1 RQRARRAARHAAAR
15 LPARRARAHRR
26 QGGLRHG
33 RVRQLHRSGRR
44 RRRDLVPRARR
55 SGARRRDPH
64 GRRSRRR
71 RSRAVAAGVRRTS
84 GRAVRLLH
92 PGRAQLLRRAARP
105 RPGPR
110 RRPEPRRARRQSL
123 PVHGLQPLLRRRPR
137 RSVRAPDRRGGTGM
151 STTPTLL
158 RPATATDVAGMLRD
172 GRAICG
178 GSDLLVQRRAGAPV
192 ASMIDLTAIRDGVPV
207 LEETAAGDLR
217 LSALHALTEI
227 TSALGEELGPLREAV
242 AVFASTTIRNRA
254 TLGGNLANGS
264 PAADTVP
271 PLLVLDAVID
281 VVTPDGGTRAVPL
294 ADFLLGPGRVQLGE
308 QEWIRTVTIPAAA
321 RGGVRPD
328 AGFRK
333 IGGRAAQAISF
344 LSM

>member
-1 RQRARRAARHAAAR
+1 
-15 LPARRARAHRR
+15 
-26 QGGLRHG
+26 
-33 RVRQLHRSGRR
+33 
-44 RRRDLVPRARR
+44 
-55 SGARRRDPH
+55 
-64 GRRSRRR
+64 
-71 RSRAVAAGVRRTS
+71 
-84 GRAVRLLH
+84 
-92 PGRAQLLRRAARP
+92 
-105 RPGPR
+105 
-110 RRPEPRRARRQSL
+110 
-123 PVHGLQPLLRRRPR
+123 
-137 RSVRAPDRRGGTGM
+137 M

-178 GSDLLVQRRAGAPV
+178 GTDLLVQRRAGAPV

-344 LSM
+344 LSMAWQWRTSEDGRLTDVRLAMGAVAPTVVRLTAVERLLEGTTPGPEQIEAAAAAVDQDIRPIDDLRASAAYRRRCAAGLVREALGALATRPPRDERQHPWT